1 MKRFKAEN
9 GSILALK
16 TALKRL
22 TNGSNTVK
30 WLQRKRKGN
39 QNPDDQQGEKE
50 RQTGEDRRS
59 EKEKRR
65 TGLH

>member
-9 GSILALK
+9 GSILDLK

-39 QNPDDQQGEKE
+39 QDPDDQQGEKE

>member
-39 QNPDDQQGEKE
+39 QDPDNQQGEKE
-50 RQTGEDRRS
+50 RHIGEDRRS
-59 EKEKRR
+59 EKEKGR
-65 TGLH
+65 TRLH

>member
-22 TNGSNTVK
+22 TNGLNTVK

-39 QNPDDQQGEKE
+39 QDPDDQQGEKE
-50 RQTGEDRRS
+50 RQTGEDRRF

>member
-1 MKRFKAEN
+1 MKRFNAEN

-39 QNPDDQQGEKE
+39 QDPDDQQGEKE

>member
-1 MKRFKAEN
+1 MKRFKEEN

-39 QNPDDQQGEKE
+39 QDPDDQQGEKE

>member
-16 TALKRL
+16 TAQERL

-30 WLQRKRKGN
+30 WLQRKRKEN
-39 QNPDDQQGEKE
+39 QDPDDQQGEKE
-50 RQTGEDRRS
+50 RQNGEDRRS

>member
-39 QNPDDQQGEKE
+39 QDPDDQQGEKE